1 MMQPVFGHD
10 TLVADW
16 VSQKTGD
23 VYSPP
28 YAAIG
33 FTKDGK
39 SLCAGVV
46 FNNWNGSNVEISLAS
61 DGGITRDNIRTV
73 YRYAFVQC
81 GANRITAHTRRANR
95 TMRELLPRLGFTKEA
110 EGVLR
115 KFYGPRRGDD
125 AFVFGAFPE
134 TVRKWL

>member
-1 MMQPVFGHD
+1 LSPVFGHD
-10 TLVADW
+10 DLVAQW

-28 YAAIG
+28 YACIG
-33 FTKDGK
+33 FTRDNQT
-39 SLCAGVV
+39 LCAGVV

-61 DGGITRDNIRTV
+61 DGGITRENIGVV

-81 GANRITAHTRRANR
+81 KANRITAHTRRSNR
-95 TMRELLPRLGFTKEA
+95 KMRALLPRLGFSKEA
-110 EGVLR
+110 EGVLPR
-115 KFYGPRRGDD
+115 FYGPKRADD
-125 AFVFGAFPE
+125 AFVFGAYPE